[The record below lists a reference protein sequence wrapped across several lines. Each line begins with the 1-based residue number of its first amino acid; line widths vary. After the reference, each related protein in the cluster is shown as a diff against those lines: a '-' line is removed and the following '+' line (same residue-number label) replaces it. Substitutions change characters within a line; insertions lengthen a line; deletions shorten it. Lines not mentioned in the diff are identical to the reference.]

1 MTEIAQ
7 RTGDPIVAPTGV
19 LLGHTD
25 DQRLDRRINARASRI
40 GATLGAI
47 ELAGDQTTIPVEN
60 GVGLGDTRYIGEEP
74 AAEPIANF
82 SKCATRYSHWRSR
95 R

>member
-1 MTEIAQ
+1 VVTEIAQ

-47 ELAGDQTTIPVEN
+47 ELAGDQTTIPGQD
-60 GVGLGDTRYIGEEP
+60 GVWLGNAGHIRQLLSAKAFGDFG
-74 AAEPIANF
+74 
-82 SKCATRYSHWRSR
+82 
-95 R
+95 